1 MRLYSGGLIIGR
13 TFASEIWGAYI
24 REGFF
29 FFWGG
34 GGGGAYYRNFTGILN
49 SEILNGEGR
58 FYFAIA
64 PKGGGS
70 TREAII

>member
-1 MRLYSGGLIIGR
+1 MRLYWGGLIIGR
-13 TFASEIWGAYI
+13 TFASEIWGLIFGRAY
-24 REGFF
+24 FF
-29 FFWGG
+29 FLG

-64 PKGGGS
+64 PKGGG
-70 TREAII
+70 